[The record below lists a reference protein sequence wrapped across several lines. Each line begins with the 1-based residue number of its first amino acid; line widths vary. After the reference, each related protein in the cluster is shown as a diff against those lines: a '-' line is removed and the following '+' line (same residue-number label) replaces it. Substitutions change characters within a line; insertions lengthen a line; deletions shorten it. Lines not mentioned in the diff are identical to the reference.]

1 MVKMADEFVRERSSN
16 KAISPNTSP
25 FSNSANRM
33 GMATPEHSITA
44 DGRPH
49 PYVARW
55 RGSGFYAAVWRFV
68 RGAGSCW

>member
-55 RGSGFYAAVWRFV
+55 RGSGF
-68 RGAGSCW
+68 